1 MINITFR
8 QMEIFVQVA
17 RTLNM
22 RQSSHAMA
30 MSHSAI
36 SMAISELETTL
47 SGPLFDR
54 VKHRLVLNQR
64 GRYLLEHLSPVLI
77 QVEDHIKIL
86 KNDTLAGQLEV
97 GASTTIGNYLLPAII
112 GQFSVPYGDSVDIR
126 LHIAN
131 TSAIEAQ
138 LLAYTLDIALVEGP
152 ISDTRRLTALH
163 WIDDQLCI
171 ISSQSPTTDAP
182 VKLAALAKHRWIL
195 REEGSGTLTVFEQVL
210 HHQSITLNRTM
221 TMGHTEA
228 VKHAV
233 EAGLGIAC
241 VSQFTVQ
248 HELDSGRL
256 FKIPIIESLV
266 RPLYRVTVKNRYQS
280 VLQTDF
286 LRFLTQS

>member
-17 RTLNM
+17 RSLNM
-22 RQSSHAMA
+22 RQSSQSMA

-36 SMAISELETTL
+36 SMAISELETAL

-77 QVEDHIKIL
+77 EVEDHIKIL
-86 KNDTLAGQLEV
+86 KNDTLTGQLDV
-97 GASTTIGNYLLPAII
+97 GASSTIGNYLLPKII
-112 GQFSVPYGDSVDIR
+112 GKFSAPYGDRVDVR

-152 ISDTRRLTALH
+152 ISDTRRLAETP

-171 ISSQSPTTDAP
+171 ISAIPPTTDTP
-182 VKLAALAKHRWIL
+182 VHLAALADHRWIL

-210 HHQSITLNRTM
+210 YQQSITLGRTM

-256 FKIPIIESLV
+256 FKIPTIESLI
-266 RPLYRVTVKNRYQS
+266 RPFYWVIVKNRYQS
-280 VLQTDF
+280 VLQRDF
-286 LRFLTQS
+286 LQFLTHA